1 MTYFVPK
8 PITPPM
14 LLGAITHVM
23 TMAQDQAADDM
34 ETAAA

>member
-1 MTYFVPK
+1 
-8 PITPPM
+8 M

-23 TMAQDQAADDM
+23 TMAQADEAEV